1 MSRALTLR
9 THDAPAEPAHN
20 RGMYVPA
27 HFAADQS
34 QIDELLTHHGAA
46 DLITSTEQGLQAT
59 FLPFLYDPAVGEH
72 GSLLGHVA
80 RNNDQWKLPAIGEAM
95 VIVRGPDSYI
105 SPAWYA
111 AKAEHGRVVPTWN
124 YVTAHVHGVVTV
136 HDDPAW
142 VADLVRELTDRH
154 EAGSPAPW
162 SVDDAP
168 PKFFAGQL
176 RAIVGV
182 ELAIARIDAKF
193 KLSQNRPAA
202 DVDGVIAGL
211 RAAGDS
217 ESAAAVA
224 THRP

>member
-1 MSRALTLR
+1 
-9 THDAPAEPAHN
+9 
-20 RGMYVPA
+20 MYVPSA
-27 HFAADQS
+27 FAPTDEAVR
-34 QIDELLTHHGAA
+34 ELLLRHRAA
-46 DLITSTEQGLQAT
+46 DLVTAGTDGLTAT
-59 FLPFLYDPAVGEH
+59 MLPFLYDEERNT
-72 GSLLGHVA
+72 LRGHLA
-80 RNNDQWKLPAIGEAM
+80 RNNDHWRSADGAAGL
-95 VIVRGPDSYI
+95 VIVRGPDAYI
-105 SPAWYA
+105 SPSWYA
-111 AKAEHGRVVPTWN
+111 TKAEHGRVVPTWN
-124 YVTAHVHGVVTV
+124 YVTAHVHGVVAV

-168 PKFFAGQL
+168 TKFFAGQL

-211 RAAGDS
+211 RAAGDPA
-217 ESAAAVA
+217 SAAAVA